1 MGDQTKPQEPT
12 ETVDEVAAR
21 LMRTSRTIAVVGL
34 STDPAKSAHSVPARL
49 QSVGYRVIGVHPS
62 ASTLLGEQAYRSL
75 EDIPEPVDF
84 VDVFR
89 PSPEAAGIAE
99 QAVRIGARGLWLQL
113 GITSPEAR
121 RIAAEGGL
129 DYVEDRCTAVV
140 LAVTGARPPA
150 A

>member
-1 MGDQTKPQEPT
+1 MGDQS
-12 ETVDEVAAR
+12 TVESMDEVAER

-34 STDPAKSAHSVPARL
+34 STDPAKSAHTVPARL
-49 QSVGYRVIGVHPS
+49 QQVGYRVIGVHPT
-62 ASTLLGEQAYRSL
+62 ATTLLGEPAYRSL
-75 EDIPEPVDF
+75 EDIPEQVDF

-99 QAVRIGARGLWLQL
+99 QAVRIGARGVWLQL
-113 GITSPEAR
+113 GIASPEAR
-121 RIAAEGGL
+121 RIAEEGGL

-150 A
+150 S

>member
-1 MGDQTKPQEPT
+1 MGDQNTAESM
-12 ETVDEVAAR
+12 DEVAER

-49 QSVGYRVIGVHPS
+49 QSVGYRVIGVHPT
-62 ASTLLGEQAYRSL
+62 ATTLLGEPAYRSL
-75 EDIPEPVDF
+75 DDIPEPVDF

-89 PSPEAAGIAE
+89 PAPEAAGIAE
-99 QAVRIGARGLWLQL
+99 QAVRIGARGVWLQL
-113 GITSPEAR
+113 GIASPEAR
-121 RIAAEGGL
+121 RIAEEGGI

-140 LAVTGARPPA
+140 LAVSGARPPA